1 MTRAGGVRMN
11 NRILILVI
19 EDDSDISNMICD
31 LLEQNGYNVKPAYS
45 GTEALMV
52 FDHKIDL
59 VLLDLMLPGLAGE
72 QVLQEIRKHS
82 NVPVIGLS
90 AKADKPSTINLLKS
104 GADDYIVKPFN
115 NDELLARIEAQLRRY
130 KQSSNLNSE
139 NSKITEVTY
148 KDITID
154 LETYTVQIGDTS
166 VSLTKREFL
175 ILELLMK
182 YPKKV
187 FTKSNLY
194 EHVWN
199 DEFFGDENTVNVH
212 MSNIRS
218 KLAKANPSEEYIQTV
233 WGIGFKMSE

>member
-1 MTRAGGVRMN
+1 MN
-11 NRILILVI
+11 NRITILVI
-19 EDDSDISNMICD
+19 EDESDISNMIRD
-31 LLEQNGYNVKPAYS
+31 MLKHNGYGTKQAYS

-52 FDHKIDL
+52 FDDKVDL
-59 VLLDLMLPGLAGE
+59 VLLDLMLPGLKGE
-72 QVLQEIRKHS
+72 LVLEEIRRNS
-82 NVPVIGLS
+82 NIPVIGLS
-90 AKADKPSTINLLKS
+90 AKSDTDSTINLLKS

-130 KQSSNLNSE
+130 NQTSSFPNE
-139 NSKITEVTY
+139 NNKLSY
-148 KDITID
+148 KDISID
-154 LETYTVQIGDTS
+154 TENYSVQVGDTS

-199 DEFFGDENTVNVH
+199 DEFFGDENTINVH
-212 MSNIRS
+212 ISNIRS

-233 WGIGFKMSE
+233 WGIGFKMNE

>member
-1 MTRAGGVRMN
+1 MN
-11 NRILILVI
+11 NGVSILVI
-19 EDDSDISNMICD
+19 EDDNDINNMICD
-31 LLEQNGYNVKPAYS
+31 LLKQNGYDTKVAYS

-52 FDHKIDL
+52 FNNKIDL
-59 VLLDLMLPGLAGE
+59 VLLDLMLPGLNGE
-72 QVLQEIRKHS
+72 MVLKEIRKHS

-90 AKADKPSTINLLKS
+90 AKSNKASTINLLKS

-130 KQSSNLNSE
+130 NSSSSINSE
-139 NSKITEVTY
+139 NNKITY

-154 LETYTVQIGDTS
+154 IETYSVQVSDTP
-166 VSLTKREFL
+166 VNLTKREFL

-199 DEFFGDENTVNVH
+199 DEFFGDDNTINVH
-212 MSNIRS
+212 ISNIRS

>member
-1 MTRAGGVRMN
+1 MT
-11 NRILILVI
+11 NRITILVI
-19 EDDSDISNMICD
+19 EDDNDISNMICD
-31 LLEQNGYNVKPAYS
+31 LLEQNGYNTKSAYS

-82 NVPVIGLS
+82 NIPVIGLS
-90 AKADKPSTINLLKS
+90 AKSDKASTINLLKT

-130 KQSSNLNSE
+130 HQPPTLPREDNKLF
-139 NSKITEVTY
+139 Y
-148 KDITID
+148 KNISID
-154 LETYTVQIGDTS
+154 TETYSVMVGDTS

-199 DEFFGDENTVNVH
+199 EEFFGDENTINVH
-212 MSNIRS
+212 ISNIRS
-218 KLAKANPSEEYIQTV
+218 KLAKANASEEYIQTV
-233 WGIGFKMSE
+233 WGIGFKMCE

>member
-1 MTRAGGVRMN
+1 MS

-31 LLEQNGYNVKPAYS
+31 LLKQNGYNIKSAYS
-45 GTEALMV
+45 GTEGLMV
-52 FDHKIDL
+52 FDNKVDL
-59 VLLDLMLPGLAGE
+59 VLLDLMLPGLSGE
-72 QVLQEIRKHS
+72 MVLQEIRKHS

-90 AKADKPSTINLLKS
+90 AKSDKTSTINLLKS

-130 KQSSNLNSE
+130 NQSLSPSSE
-139 NSKITEVTY
+139 NNKVIY

-154 LETYTVQIGDTS
+154 IDTYSVQVGETS

-199 DEFFGDENTVNVH
+199 DEFFRDENTINVH
-212 MSNIRS
+212 ISNIRS

-233 WGIGFKMSE
+233 WGIGFKMRE

>member
-1 MTRAGGVRMN
+1 MN
-11 NRILILVI
+11 KRITILVI
-19 EDDSDISNMICD
+19 EDDSDISNMIRD
-31 LLEQNGYNVKPAYS
+31 MLKHNGYGTKQAYS

-52 FDHKIDL
+52 FDDKVDL
-59 VLLDLMLPGLAGE
+59 VLLDLMLPGLKGE
-72 QVLQEIRKHS
+72 LVLEEIRKNS
-82 NVPVIGLS
+82 NIPVIGLS
-90 AKADKPSTINLLKS
+90 AKSDKDSTINLLKS

-130 KQSSNLNSE
+130 NQTSSFPNE
-139 NSKITEVTY
+139 NNKLSY
-148 KDITID
+148 KDISID
-154 LETYTVQIGDTS
+154 TENYSVQVGDTS

-199 DEFFGDENTVNVH
+199 DEFFGDENTINVH
-212 MSNIRS
+212 ISNIRS
-218 KLAKANPSEEYIQTV
+218 KLAKVNPSEEYIQTV
-233 WGIGFKMSE
+233 WGIGFKMNE

>member
-1 MTRAGGVRMN
+1 MDDRNIV
-11 NRILILVI
+11 LVI
-19 EDDSDISNMICD
+19 EDDADISNMICD
-31 LLEQNGYNVKPAYS
+31 LLKQNGYSAKTAYS

-52 FDHKIDL
+52 FDEKIDL

-72 QVLQEIRKHS
+72 MVLMEIRKHS

-90 AKADKPSTINLLKS
+90 AKSDKDSTINLLKS
-104 GADDYIVKPFN
+104 GADNYIVKPFN
-115 NDELLARIEAQLRRY
+115 NEELLARIEAQLRRHTRF
-130 KQSSNLNSE
+130 SSTPVEKNKL
-139 NSKITEVTY
+139 TY
-148 KDITID
+148 KDVSINT
-154 LETYTVQIGDTS
+154 ETYSVQVGQTP
-166 VSLTKREFL
+166 VTLTKREFL

-187 FTKSNLY
+187 FSKSNIY

-199 DEFFGDENTVNVH
+199 DEFFGDENTINVH
-212 MSNIRS
+212 ISNIRL

>member
-1 MTRAGGVRMN
+1 MKVN
-11 NRILILVI
+11 LSNSILVI

-31 LLEQNGYNVKPAYS
+31 LLKQNGYNAKPAYS
-45 GTEALMV
+45 GTEALMA
-52 FDHKIDL
+52 FDNKIDL

-72 QVLQEIRKHS
+72 LVLQEIRKHS
-82 NVPVIGLS
+82 NIPVIGLS
-90 AKADKPSTINLLKS
+90 AKADKTSTINLLKS
-104 GADDYIVKPFN
+104 GADDYVVKPFN

-130 KQSSNLNSE
+130 NQSSNLSRE
-139 NSKITEVTY
+139 NNKVTY
-148 KDITID
+148 KDISMDT
-154 LETYTVQIGDTS
+154 ETYSVQVGDTPI
-166 VSLTKREFL
+166 SLTKREFL

-194 EHVWN
+194 EHVWK
-199 DEFFGDENTVNVH
+199 DEFLGDENTVNVH

-218 KLAKANPSEEYIQTV
+218 KLAKANPSGEYIQTV

>member
-1 MTRAGGVRMN
+1 MA
-11 NRILILVI
+11 NRITILVI
-19 EDDSDISNMICD
+19 EDDNDINNMICD
-31 LLEQNGYNVKPAYS
+31 LLEQNGYITKKAYS

-52 FDHKIDL
+52 FDSTIEL

-82 NVPVIGLS
+82 AVPVIGLS
-90 AKADKPSTINLLKS
+90 AKSDKASTIHLLKT

-115 NDELLARIEAQLRRY
+115 NDELLARIEAQLRRLY
-130 KQSSNLNSE
+130 QPIKSLQ
-139 NSKITEVTY
+139 EVNILTY
-148 KDITID
+148 KDIAINT
-154 LETYTVQIGDTS
+154 ETYSVEVGETP
-166 VSLTKREFL
+166 VSLTKREFM

-199 DEFFGDENTVNVH
+199 EEFYGDENTVNVH
-212 MSNIRS
+212 ISNIRS
-218 KLAKANPSEEYIQTV
+218 KLAKVNQEEEYIKTV

>member
-1 MTRAGGVRMN
+1 MN
-11 NRILILVI
+11 NIISILVI
-19 EDDSDISNMICD
+19 EDDNDISNMICD
-31 LLEQNGYNVKPAYS
+31 LLKQNGYDTKVAYS

-52 FDHKIDL
+52 FDDKINL
-59 VLLDLMLPGLAGE
+59 VLLDLMLPGLNGE
-72 QVLQEIRKHS
+72 MVLKEIRKHS

-90 AKADKPSTINLLKS
+90 AKSDKASTINLLKS

-130 KQSSNLNSE
+130 NSSLNFNSE
-139 NSKITEVTY
+139 KNRITY

-154 LETYTVQIGDTS
+154 MDTYSVHVGTTTVN
-166 VSLTKREFL
+166 LTKREFL

-182 YPKKV
+182 HPNKV

-199 DEFFGDENTVNVH
+199 DEFFGDDNTINVH
-212 MSNIRS
+212 ISNIRS
-218 KLAKANPSEEYIQTV
+218 KLAKANSSEEYIQTV
-233 WGIGFKMSE
+233 WGIGFKMSD

>member
-1 MTRAGGVRMN
+1 MN
-11 NRILILVI
+11 NRITILVI
-19 EDDSDISNMICD
+19 EDDSDISNMIRD
-31 LLEQNGYNVKPAYS
+31 MLKHNGYGTKQAYS

-52 FDHKIDL
+52 FDDKVDL
-59 VLLDLMLPGLAGE
+59 VLLDLMLPGLKGE
-72 QVLQEIRKHS
+72 LVLEEIRRNS
-82 NVPVIGLS
+82 NIPVIGLS
-90 AKADKPSTINLLKS
+90 AKSDTDSTINLLKS

-130 KQSSNLNSE
+130 NQTSSFPNE
-139 NSKITEVTY
+139 NNKLSY
-148 KDITID
+148 KDISID
-154 LETYTVQIGDTS
+154 TENYSVQVGDTS

-199 DEFFGDENTVNVH
+199 DEFFGDENTINVH
-212 MSNIRS
+212 ISNIRS

-233 WGIGFKMSE
+233 WGIGFKMNE

>member
-1 MTRAGGVRMN
+1 MN
-11 NRILILVI
+11 NRITILVI
-19 EDDSDISNMICD
+19 EDDSDISNMIRD
-31 LLEQNGYNVKPAYS
+31 MLKHNGYGTKQAYS

-52 FDHKIDL
+52 FDDKVDL
-59 VLLDLMLPGLAGE
+59 VLLDLMLPGLKGE
-72 QVLQEIRKHS
+72 LVLEEIRKNS
-82 NVPVIGLS
+82 NIPVIGLS
-90 AKADKPSTINLLKS
+90 AKSDKDSTINLLKS

-130 KQSSNLNSE
+130 NQTSSFPNE
-139 NSKITEVTY
+139 NNKLSY
-148 KDITID
+148 KDISID
-154 LETYTVQIGDTS
+154 TENYSVQVGDTS

-199 DEFFGDENTVNVH
+199 DEFFGDENTINVH
-212 MSNIRS
+212 ISNIRS
-218 KLAKANPSEEYIQTV
+218 KLAKVDPSEEYIQTV
-233 WGIGFKMSE
+233 WGCS

>member
-1 MTRAGGVRMN
+1 MN

-19 EDDSDISNMICD
+19 EDDRDISNMICD
-31 LLEQNGYNVKPAYS
+31 LLMQNGYNAKPAYS
-45 GTEALMV
+45 GTEALMI
-52 FDHKIDL
+52 FDNKVDL
-59 VLLDLMLPGLAGE
+59 ILLDLMLPGLNGE
-72 QVLQEIRKHS
+72 LVLQEIRKHS
-82 NVPVIGLS
+82 NVPIIGLS
-90 AKADKPSTINLLKS
+90 AKSDKTSTINLLKS

-115 NDELLARIEAQLRRY
+115 NDELLARIEAQMRRY
-130 KQSSNLNSE
+130 NRSSSLPSE
-139 NSKITEVTY
+139 SSKLIY
-148 KDITID
+148 KDISID
-154 LETYTVQIGDTS
+154 AETFSVQIGDTP
-166 VSLTKREFL
+166 VGLTKREFM

-199 DEFFGDENTVNVH
+199 DEFFGDENTINVH
-212 MSNIRS
+212 ISNIRF

>member
-1 MTRAGGVRMN
+1 MN
-11 NRILILVI
+11 NKISILVI

-31 LLEQNGYNVKPAYS
+31 LLQQNSYNARPVYS

-52 FDHKIDL
+52 LNNKIDL
-59 VLLDLMLPGLAGE
+59 ILLDLMLPGLKGE
-72 QVLQEIRKHS
+72 LVLHEIRKHS
-82 NVPVIGLS
+82 NVPVIVLT
-90 AKADKPSTINLLKS
+90 AKSDKTSTINLLKS

-130 KQSSNLNSE
+130 NQSSSSPNKNNKL
-139 NSKITEVTY
+139 TY
-148 KDITID
+148 KDI
-154 LETYTVQIGDTS
+154 S
-166 VSLTKREFL
+166 VDVENFLVEVGNTQVNLTKREFL

-199 DEFFGDENTVNVH
+199 DEFFGDENTINVH
-212 MSNIRS
+212 ISNIRS
-218 KLAKANPSEEYIQTV
+218 KLSNANPAEEYIQTV

>member
-1 MTRAGGVRMN
+1 MN
-11 NRILILVI
+11 NRISILVI

-31 LLEQNGYNVKPAYS
+31 LLEQNGYNTKSAHS
-45 GTEALMV
+45 GTEALIV
-52 FDHKIDL
+52 FDKKIDL
-59 VLLDLMLPGLAGE
+59 VLLDLMLPGLKGE
-72 QVLQEIRKHS
+72 MVLQEIRKHS
-82 NVPVIGLS
+82 NIPVICLS
-90 AKADKPSTINLLKS
+90 AKSDKASTINLLKS

-130 KQSSNLNSE
+130 NPASSLPSE
-139 NSKITEVTY
+139 NNKLSY
-148 KDITID
+148 KDISID
-154 LETYTVQIGDTS
+154 KETYSVQVGDTT

-199 DEFFGDENTVNVH
+199 DEFFGDENTINVH
-212 MSNIRS
+212 ISNIRS
-218 KLAKANPSEEYIQTV
+218 KLAKENPSEEYIQTV

>member
-1 MTRAGGVRMN
+1 MK

-31 LLEQNGYNVKPAYS
+31 LLKQNGYNAKPAYS

-52 FDHKIDL
+52 FDQKIDL
-59 VLLDLMLPGLAGE
+59 VLLDLMLPGLNGE
-72 QVLQEIRKHS
+72 LVLGEIRKHS

-90 AKADKPSTINLLKS
+90 AKSDKTSTINLLKS

-115 NDELLARIEAQLRRY
+115 NEELLARIEAQLRRY
-130 KQSSNLNSE
+130 KQALSVPGERNKL
-139 NSKITEVTY
+139 TY
-148 KDITID
+148 KDLSID
-154 LETYTVQIGDTS
+154 TETYSVQVGDTPI
-166 VSLTKREFL
+166 SLTKREFL
-175 ILELLMK
+175 ILELLME

-194 EHVWN
+194 EHVWK
-199 DEFFGDENTVNVH
+199 DEFFGDENTINVH
-212 MSNIRS
+212 ISNIRS
-218 KLAKANPSEEYIQTV
+218 KLVKANPSEEYIQTV

>member
-1 MTRAGGVRMN
+1 MN
-11 NRILILVI
+11 NTTSILVI

-31 LLEQNGYNVKPAYS
+31 LLKQNGYDAKQAYS

-52 FDHKIDL
+52 FNNKVDL
-59 VLLDLMLPGLAGE
+59 VLLDLMLPGLKGE
-72 QVLQEIRKHS
+72 LVLQEIRKHS
-82 NVPVIGLS
+82 NIPVIGLS
-90 AKADKPSTINLLKS
+90 AKSDKASTINLLKS

-130 KQSSNLNSE
+130 NQSSIIVSE
-139 NSKITEVTY
+139 DKKITY
-148 KDITID
+148 KDISID
-154 LETYTVQIGDTS
+154 MESYLVEVGDIPI
-166 VSLTKREFL
+166 SLTKREFL

-199 DEFFGDENTVNVH
+199 DEFFGDENTINVH
-212 MSNIRS
+212 ISNIRS

>member
-1 MTRAGGVRMN
+1 MN
-11 NRILILVI
+11 NRFSILVI
-19 EDDSDISNMICD
+19 EDDSDINNMICD
-31 LLEQNGYNVKPAYS
+31 LLEQDGYNVKPAYS

-52 FDHKIDL
+52 FDSTINL
-59 VLLDLMLPGLAGE
+59 VLLDLMLPGLNGE
-72 QVLQEIRKHS
+72 LVLQEIRKHS

-90 AKADKPSTINLLKS
+90 AKSDKASTINLLKS

-130 KQSSNLNSE
+130 SQASSFPNK
-139 NSKITEVTY
+139 NSKLTY
-148 KDITID
+148 KDISINT
-154 LETYTVQIGDTS
+154 ETYMVQVGNTP
-166 VSLTKREFL
+166 VGLTKREFL

-194 EHVWN
+194 ENVWN
-199 DEFFGDENTVNVH
+199 DEFFGDENTINVH
-212 MSNIRS
+212 ISNIRL